1 MRIAIFN
8 PYKKKFAAEN
18 AADSAYK
25 KIKSL
30 DGIAIK
36 IESFCDCDE
45 IVNFAPDFIISHSS
59 FAPKFC
65 AIPTYVIFNE
75 PTTLRLKSEN
85 DIRAYLTFDGYLTQ
99 SEVIAQAIR
108 DMCFAYQKE
117 CNLLTSFVNSCASD
131 EFSDKVNFT
140 SPRLAYFG
148 NNWEVMT
155 GGVSG
160 KKQPRFQKLFTI
172 LTAQQK
178 VDFLELY
185 GKKTGWSWIKNQN
198 YVKGEVDF
206 ENSENLLDVYRSCG
220 IGLALTSHDFYSQGL
235 ANNRIYEIVAS
246 GALCIAD
253 DVEFYRDIFGD
264 SLLYVTSRDEQE
276 MAEQISAHV
285 SWAQKNSDAAKIKAK
300 KAHEI
305 FCQHLSVEKM
315 LKKLIDF
322 HAQILEKKSNCNL
335 ELKPLISVIVR
346 SGGRSKEMVSQ
357 TLESL
362 TKQHY
367 KNIELI
373 FVLYKSNDEL
383 YDLAKSYEKYFSKLS
398 IIQSSSN
405 IRSSVILEGIKAV
418 TGEYIALLD
427 DDDFWYPD
435 HALKMVQFFNHNK
448 SADFVYSGRV
458 YKSFLNKVEEL
469 PGAYL
474 PNLLDSL
481 YKLTGKKSS
490 YNLGGFGKTDYK
502 EMMYLNHPI
511 HPCFMFKKSSL
522 TEKIFSDPLIHDCE
536 DLYLTALMYAE
547 GLKFSWM
554 PELTVQMNIHNSNS
568 KISSVQE
575 VEIKNRIALRVLGIA
590 TWKELLN
597 LRQRE
602 KQVEKIA
609 KKLIK
614 LRERIAK
621 IRDAAKSFFDIFKS
635 NKIF

>member
-1 MRIAIFN
+1 MKIAIFN

-30 DGIAIK
+30 DGIVIE

-65 AIPTYVIFNE
+65 KIPTYIIFNE
-75 PTTLRLKSEN
+75 PTILRLKSEN

-99 SEVIAQAIR
+99 SEVIAQAVH
-108 DMCFAYQKE
+108 DMCFAYGKE
-117 CNLLTSFVNSCASD
+117 YNLLKSFANSCASN
-131 EFSDKVNFT
+131 EFSDKVNFV

-148 NNWEVMT
+148 NNWEAMT
-155 GGVSG
+155 GGVGG

-178 VDFLELY
+178 VNFLELY
-185 GKKTGWSWIKNQN
+185 GKKTGWAWIKDQN

-206 ENSENLLDVYRSCG
+206 ENPENLLDVYRGCG
-220 IGLALTSHDFYSQGL
+220 IGLALTSHDFYREGL

-276 MAEQISAHV
+276 MAAQISAHV

-305 FCQHLSVEKM
+305 FCQQLSIEKM

-322 HAQILEKKSNCNL
+322 HSQVLEKKSNFNL
-335 ELKPLISVIVR
+335 ESKPLVTVIVR
-346 SGGRSKEMVSQ
+346 SGGRSKEMVCQ

-362 TKQHY
+362 AKQHY

-405 IRSSVILEGIKAV
+405 IRSSVIIDGIKAA

-435 HALKMVQFFNHNK
+435 HALKMIQFFNHNK
-448 SADFVYSGRV
+448 AADFVYSGRV
-458 YKSFLNKVEEL
+458 YKSFLNKVGEL

-481 YKLTGKKSS
+481 EKLTGKKNS

-511 HPCFMFKKSSL
+511 HPCFMFKKNSL
-522 TEKIFSDPLIHDCE
+522 NKKILSDPLIHDCE
-536 DLYLTALMYAE
+536 DLYLTALMYSE
-547 GLKFSWM
+547 GFKFAWM
-554 PELTVQMNIHNSNS
+554 PELTMQMNIHDSNS
-568 KISSVQE
+568 KISSAQE
-575 VEIKNRIALRVLGIA
+575 IEIKNRIALRVLGVA

-597 LRQRE
+597 LRKRE
-602 KQVEKIA
+602 KEIEKIA

-614 LRERIAK
+614 MKAKLVNLRVKLRTFLRVK
-621 IRDAAKSFFDIFKS
+621 
-635 NKIF
+635 